1 MFTPA
6 HHQPLFYPGQ
16 YSHIAD
22 TGTRASFAGQRITL
36 RQVSP
41 ESEPIFDFIISLH
54 KSCNGD
60 WKALGQKAGI
70 TEEDLTFFLHWAA
83 QFLGN
88 R

>member
-1 MFTPA
+1 MFSPTPTR
-6 HHQPLFYPGQ
+6 PLFHPGHNL
-16 YSHIAD
+16 HITD

-41 ESEPIFDFIISLH
+41 ESEPIFDFILALH
-54 KSCNGD
+54 KSCKGD

-70 TEEDLTFFLHWAA
+70 SEEDVTLFLQWAA